1 MVNVYAPNDINEKNK
16 KIKELTNLIDTKN
29 TIVAGD
35 FNEIFDPS
43 MDIGI
48 NNTTFSFRS
57 SNALETVLNNYN
69 LIDIWIHRNPGKREF
84 SRSQVVE
91 HILQQ
96 SGIDLFLI
104 SRNILQIV
112 MNSYISYTTLC
123 GHNFLCIKL
132 DFSPVE
138 RGQSIWIFNN
148 DLVKDNVFL

>member
-1 MVNVYAPNDINEKNK
+1 
-16 KIKELTNLIDTKN
+16 
-29 TIVAGD
+29 
-35 FNEIFDPS
+35 

-69 LIDIWIHRNPGKREF
+69 LIDIRIHRNPGKREF
-84 SRSQVVE
+84 SSAQVVE

-112 MNSYISYTTLC
+112 MNSYISYTTLSD
-123 GHNFLCIKL
+123 HNFLCIKL
-132 DFSPVE
+132 DFFSCGE
-138 RGQSIWIFNN
+138 A
-148 DLVKDNVFL
+148 KVFGFLTMI